1 MPAHNKPGNERY
13 AQEEADGQSQRR
25 SRRQGSLSSPRRATP
40 HAPKRRRYGE
50 KLREAGHTD
59 GGRVIPMARLIAI
72 DETPDKAQAVARRAA
87 EWTVASY
94 IGPTHGN
101 HRQEPRTF
109 GGKEPIAFYLEDVI
123 LHGTAESVIDQIRA
137 LEADAG
143 MNYLLAAPL
152 SRRTFDPSAF
162 IR

>member
-1 MPAHNKPGNERY
+1 
-13 AQEEADGQSQRR
+13 
-25 SRRQGSLSSPRRATP
+25 
-40 HAPKRRRYGE
+40 
-50 KLREAGHTD
+50 
-59 GGRVIPMARLIAI
+59 MARLIAI

-94 IGPTHGN
+94 IGPAHGN

-152 SRRTFDPSAF
+152 SRRTFDLLTDKVLPR
-162 IR
+162 IG